1 LKKWLF
7 CSNFFS
13 FDIWSVQLMVR
24 SDVSITLP
32 KHARYPFHHHL
43 YITGK
48 FVAVPDFVYIIEVG
62 ANATLLTQK

>member
-1 LKKWLF
+1 
-7 CSNFFS
+7 
-13 FDIWSVQLMVR
+13 MVR

-32 KHARYPFHHHL
+32 KHARHPFYHYF

-48 FVAVPDFVYIIEVG
+48 FVAVSDFVFIIEVG